1 MGNMYLIPANSKSG
15 QLIFNFMRPID
26 LVVFL
31 VGLALTIILFLVIG
45 ASSLTATVIKLI
57 PVCLGGLLVVPVAHY
72 HNVMEFAKDG
82 IKFAFSRR
90 IYYWRGWCVRNEYG
104 EE

>member
-45 ASSLTATVIKLI
+45 ASSLIATIIKLI
-57 PVCLGGLLVVPVAHY
+57 PVCLGGLLVVPVAYY
-72 HNVMEFAKDG
+72 HNVMEFIRDA

-90 IYYWRGWCVRNEYG
+90 IYYWKGWCVRNEYG

>member
-1 MGNMYLIPANSKSG
+1 MYLIPANSKSG

-31 VGLALTIILFLVIG
+31 AGLALTIILFLAIG
-45 ASSLTATVIKLI
+45 NSSLVATIIKLVPI
-57 PVCLGGLLVVPVAHY
+57 AVGGFLVVPVAHY
-72 HNVMEFAKDG
+72 HNVMEFIKDA
-82 IKFAFSRR
+82 IKFLFSRR
-90 IYYWRGWCVRNEYG
+90 TYYWKGWCVGSEYG

>member
-1 MGNMYLIPANSKSG
+1 MYLIPANSKNG

-31 VGLALTIILFLVIG
+31 VGLALTIILFLAIENSDLV
-45 ASSLTATVIKLI
+45 ATIIKLI
-57 PVCLGGLLVVPVAHY
+57 PIALGGFLVVPIPNY
-72 HNVMEFAKDG
+72 HNVMEFTKDA
-82 IKFAFSRR
+82 IKFMFNRR
-90 IYYWRGWCVRNEYG
+90 VYYWKGWCVRSEYG

>member
-1 MGNMYLIPANSKSG
+1 MYLIPANSKSG

-31 VGLALTIILFLVIG
+31 VGLALTIILFLAIG
-45 ASSLTATVIKLI
+45 NSSLVATIIKLI
-57 PVCLGGLLVVPVAHY
+57 PIALSGFLIVPVPNY
-72 HNVMEFAKDG
+72 HNVMEFTRDA
-82 IKFAFSRR
+82 IKFTFSRR
-90 IYYWRGWCVRNEYG
+90 VYYWKGWCVRNEYG

>member
-1 MGNMYLIPANSKSG
+1 MYLIPANSKSG

-31 VGLALTIILFLVIG
+31 VGLALTIILFLAIG
-45 ASSLTATVIKLI
+45 NSSLVATIIKLI
-57 PVCLGGLLVVPVAHY
+57 PIAIGGFLIVPIPNY
-72 HNVMEFAKDG
+72 HNVMEFTKDA
-82 IKFAFSRR
+82 IKFMFNRR
-90 IYYWRGWCVRNEYG
+90 IYYWKGWCVRSEYG